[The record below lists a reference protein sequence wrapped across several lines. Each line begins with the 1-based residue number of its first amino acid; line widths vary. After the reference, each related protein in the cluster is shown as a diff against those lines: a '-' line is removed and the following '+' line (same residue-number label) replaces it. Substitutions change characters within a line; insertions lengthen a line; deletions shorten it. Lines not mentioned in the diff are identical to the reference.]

1 MDAFPMHQP
10 PYPHHAF
17 PFLMRQTIEEVQR
30 NIQAPYALVSMAIL
44 GATSLSCQG
53 LISVKLPTGKECPV
67 SLNLLCI
74 AESGER
80 KSTVDALIYEAF
92 HQADQRAAA
101 KYKLA
106 LETYRAELNLWAM
119 EKLVLQRSSH
129 KRHRKSESLEALVA
143 ERVAH
148 ANREP
153 SPPRLRQFIREN
165 ITSRAII
172 KALEGTNES
181 IGLITDEGDVLFRTD
196 AMKHVGMLNRAY
208 DSPALLP
215 LDRVECEHVYV
226 SRPCVTVSIQSQS
239 SVVMKHFSK
248 YGDTARGSGHLAR
261 YLIAWPA
268 STKGWRVVQTSEHV
282 WEHLPRLQA
291 RFTELI
297 EAYTTAIDS
306 GVVNRRTIEFNEDAK
321 ARWFQQAAT
330 TEWMLR
336 PGDYLHDLHDFGS
349 KAMEIVA
356 RVAALL
362 HHASGEEG
370 KISLDTLDRAIA
382 IVGWHVD
389 EAKRLFSADFSQP
402 QDQVD
407 AKSVCAYLR
416 HRVWAGPSS
425 NSWIAKNLVLRN
437 GPVRDRGRLNAALDY
452 LIRIGAIWIGVAPV
466 NKRKF
471 VNLYDT
477 FFSSM

>member
-1 MDAFPMHQP
+1 MNAFPMHEP
-10 PYPHHAF
+10 PYPSDAF
-17 PFLMRQTIEEVQR
+17 PCLLRRAIEEVQR
-30 NIQAPYALVSMAIL
+30 NIQAPYALVSMAVL
-44 GATSLSCQG
+44 GATSLASHG
-53 LISVKLPTGKECPV
+53 LVSVKVPTGKVCPV
-67 SLNLLCI
+67 SLYLLCI

-80 KSTVDALIYEAF
+80 KSTVDALIYQAF
-92 HQADQRAAA
+92 HEADQAASA
-101 KYKLA
+101 RYKLA
-106 LETYRAELNLWAM
+106 LETYRAESNLWTM
-119 EKLVLQRSSH
+119 EKLVLQRSPP
-129 KRHRKSESLEALVA
+129 KRSRASMSTSELVA

-153 SPPRLRQFIREN
+153 SKPRLRQFIREN
-165 ITSRAII
+165 ITSRAITQ
-172 KALEGTNES
+172 ALEGTNES

-196 AMKHVGMLNRAY
+196 AMKNVGLLNRTF

-215 LDRVECEHVYV
+215 LDRVGCEHLYI
-226 SRPCVTVSIQSQS
+226 SHPCVTISIQIQS
-239 SVVMKHFSK
+239 AVISKHFAK
-248 YGDTARGSGHLAR
+248 HGDTARGSGHLAR

-268 STKGWRVVQTSEHV
+268 STKGWRVTQTWEHT
-282 WEHLPRLQA
+282 WEHLPQLQA

-297 EAYTTAIDS
+297 DMYVTAIES
-306 GVVNRRTIEFNEDAK
+306 GITSRQVIEFSDDAK

-349 KAMEIVA
+349 KAMEIVT
-356 RVAALL
+356 RVAALF
-362 HHASGEEG
+362 HHASGEVG
-370 KISLDTLDRAIA
+370 KISLDTLERAIA

-389 EAKRLFSADFSQP
+389 AAKRLFSADFAQP

-407 AKSVCAYLR
+407 ARAVCSYLR
-416 HRVWAGPSS
+416 HRVWAGPES

-437 GPVRDRGRLNAALDY
+437 GPIRDRTRLNPALDY
-452 LIRIGAIWIGVAPV
+452 LIHIGAVWIGIAPV

-471 VNLYDT
+471 VNLSNA

>member
-1 MDAFPMHQP
+1 MDAFPMNQP

-17 PFLMRQTIEEVQR
+17 PYLMRQAIEEVQR
-30 NIQAPYALVSMAIL
+30 NIQAPHALVSMAVL
-44 GATSLSCQG
+44 GATSLACQG

-80 KSTVDALIYEAF
+80 KSTVDALIYQAF
-92 HQADQRAAA
+92 HRADQRAAA
-101 KYKLA
+101 QYKTA
-106 LETYRAELNLWAM
+106 LESYRADMNLWAM
-119 EKLVLQRSSH
+119 EKAVLQRSPST
-129 KRHRKSESLEALVA
+129 RSRGSESLEDPVA
-143 ERVAH
+143 ERLAH

-165 ITSRAII
+165 ITSRAITQ
-172 KALEGTNES
+172 ALEGTNES

-196 AMKHVGMLNRAY
+196 AMRHVGTLNRVW

-215 LDRVECEHVYV
+215 LDRVKGDHLYV

-239 SVVMKHFSK
+239 AVVTKHFTK
-248 YGDTARGSGHLAR
+248 HADTARGSGHLAR
-261 YLIAWPA
+261 YLIAWPT
-268 STKGWRVVQTSEHV
+268 STQGWRVVQTGEHV
-282 WEHLPRLQA
+282 WEHLPQLQA

-297 EAYTTAIDS
+297 EAYVNAIES
-306 GVVNRRTIEFNEDAK
+306 GIVTRQVIEFSADAK

-349 KAMEIVA
+349 KAMEIVT

-370 KISLDTLDRAIA
+370 KISLDTLERAIA

-389 EAKRLFSADFSQP
+389 EAKRLFSADFAQP

-407 AKSVCAYLR
+407 AKAICAYLR

-437 GPVRDRGRLNAALDY
+437 GPIRDRSRLNAALDY
-452 LIRIGAIWIGVAPV
+452 LVQVGAVWIGVAPV

-471 VNLYDT
+471 VNLHNA